1 MTLDFSGNICGAA
14 GNLVCS
20 NYNEIGSNDGDQPG
34 ALDVSYRSYALM
46 FTGLVAVS
54 VAARRAHAEHG
65 GS

>member
-20 NYNEIGSNDGDQPG
+20 NYNEIGSNDDDQPG

-46 FTGLVAVS
+46 FTILAAVG
-54 VAARRAHAEHG
+54 VAARRRRR
-65 GS
+65 